1 MCYLRYDDTNPE
13 KAEQQYMKEIQELVE
28 WLGESQLR
36 ES

>member
-13 KAEQQYMKEIQELVE
+13 KAEQQYIKEIQELVE
-28 WLGESQLR
+28 WLGEPQLR